1 MTGVLDVASGVR
13 HGRGLTAADRMAEAL
28 RRTRPRTDGPEM
40 RQWSD
45 DVVTVA
51 RTFAALAPLFDRGDF
66 LTRRGGL

>member
-1 MTGVLDVASGVR
+1 M
-13 HGRGLTAADRMAEAL
+13 TAADRMAEAL